1 MKRLSNF
8 LLLMLTAVLLATFI
22 TSCSESS
29 SDSDPSTTPTQPQTP
44 VSDGDWQVVPAT
56 GGTIEKGDITITF
69 PSGTFSGETKVAITE
84 VSRGDALGVDEVS
97 KFYQLT
103 VPARVDKPFTV
114 KIKCAEHGEGIN
126 VVAHMPT
133 YQISEGEWTF
143 SNIILPSEYDTGE
156 YSANMPASSS
166 ENDISSTI
174 SFSLGI
180 ARIEYWGQR
189 SNGTRGTR
197 GASVNSKYDEPYTY
211 GNFSWHFIFTNSQL
225 QIWKDYIEEN
235 HVKIHSII
243 REAIKKIHDLGF
255 KVTERDVAVD
265 FKILPPQI
273 FGTMNQNPWKNEKS
287 TVTLSVEL
295 LSILSNEDKLRSSA
309 IHEFFHIFQADYDK
323 YARSY
328 TNLNDRQLMYEAG
341 AVWIEQFMNEDGAF
355 SKDFAKEHIS
365 WFVKGFNN
373 IDEIH
378 EHDGDIKKDNPSK
391 SQISTR
397 AHASHGYGMSSL
409 FQYLTKKCT
418 KYDIND
424 QKIVELYELWRDKK
438 LLTKDCLEQWTS
450 KKGYNIFQNYNDF
463 FISLFSG
470 KLIPGLDILY
480 FSDNSQKINNY
491 NEKKELSFHC
501 YDYGCDIRYF
511 NYLLTG
517 KEIEEKELVISQE
530 QEDVNTFVFWKV
542 GNNYELVDESP
553 VFINAP
559 EVISGK
565 ELYNKYYDEAKGS
578 RFQLYALTTP
588 MRRTTSAKPY
598 NVTSEFRDEKKKD
611 PYFYPD
617 DLTFSAEGGSQTVQI
632 YDADGYKKFGYIIS
646 DNAKKWLSGKG
657 LGSGKLQITVQPNTT
672 GKERKSKIACFVFND
687 ENPTEAQKV
696 YLKDSI
702 KVTQA
707 ANKEEEQQQEF
718 DFELV
723 SGSVNMYYAVLWRWT
738 KDFKAGDDGVT
749 ITPNGKGA
757 KVVINQEGTD
767 LTFTWHST
775 ISFEIDDLSL
785 NESNQARISHF
796 RFELEKDVI
805 PYQYYDF
812 HIDSGHELTR
822 MVSPAPK
829 PSYIGGLWT
838 YSKDDLSYYSKST
851 IHYDKWRKDYYSAY
865 VEHTEESET
874 SEVTDGSSIS
884 ISLYIKKK

>member
-1 MKRLSNF
+1 MKRLPNF
-8 LLLMLTAVLLATFI
+8 LLMMLTTVLLATFSI
-22 TSCSESS
+22 SCSESS

-69 PSGTFSGETKVAITE
+69 ANGTFSGETKVAITE
-84 VSRGDALGVDEVS
+84 VSRGEALGVDEVS

-126 VVAHMPT
+126 VAAHMPT

-143 SNIILPSEYDTGE
+143 SDIILPSEYEAGE
-156 YSANMPASSS
+156 YRANMPASCS
-166 ENDISSTI
+166 ENDVSSTI
-174 SFSLGI
+174 SFSLGV

-189 SNGTRGTR
+189 SSGTRGTS
-197 GASVNSKYDEPYTY
+197 GPSVNSKYDEPYTY
-211 GNFSWHFIFTNSQL
+211 GNFSWHFIFTDSQL
-225 QIWKDYIEEN
+225 KIWGDYIEEN
-235 HVKIHSII
+235 HIKIHSII

-265 FKILPPQI
+265 FKILPPKKY
-273 FGTMNQNPWKNEKS
+273 GTMNQNPWKNEKS
-287 TVTLSVEL
+287 TVTLSVDL

-355 SKDFAKEHIS
+355 SKDFAEEHIS

-378 EHDGDIKKDNPSK
+378 EHDGDIKKEK
-391 SQISTR
+391 SQISFL

-424 QKIVELYELWRDKK
+424 KKIVELYELWRDKK

-470 KLIPGLDILY
+470 KLIPGLDIHY
-480 FSDNSQKINNY
+480 FTLSEYSQKINNY
-491 NEKKELSFHC
+491 NEKKELIFHC

-511 NYLLTG
+511 NYTLTG
-517 KEIEEKELVISQE
+517 KEIEKKDLVISQE
-530 QEDVNTFVFWKV
+530 ENDVNTFVFWKV
-542 GNNYELVDESP
+542 GDYYELVDESP
-553 VFINAP
+553 VFIGAP

-565 ELYNKYYDEAKGS
+565 ELYKKYYEEAKGS

-598 NVTSEFRDEKKKD
+598 KVTSEFRDEKKKD

-617 DLTFSAEGGSQTVQI
+617 NLTFSAEGGSQTVQI

-646 DNAKKWLSGKG
+646 DDAKEWLSGKG

-672 GKERKSKIACFVFND
+672 GKERKSKIACFVFNE

-707 ANKEEEQQQEF
+707 ANKEEEQQQESEY
-718 DFELV
+718 ELV